1 LHSRAFEHWE
11 AAKVAAGATELGNGM
26 NLSLPGDGLQKL
38 QAIGFEWGPKILSAL
53 VILLLAHLI
62 AKAVKWGMA
71 AVLDRLP
78 FARTA
83 NAGAAKDET
92 LGARIGEIGY
102 WLVWLVGLVATLTTL
117 GLSQVVAPLN
127 RLVAG
132 FFVFLPNVVGAGII
146 FFIGW
151 VVAMVTRRVVG
162 STVAAFRL
170 GDLTSKLGMPNLT
183 SQSVAVAAGQISFV
197 LIIVPVAIAGL
208 QALKINAISDP
219 AVAVL
224 TQLLDTIPRLIA
236 ASIVL
241 GFAFF
246 ISRWIAGLIE
256 QTLPTMG
263 FDASV
268 KQLGLFSESTEGEF
282 PATKAVAWIAT
293 TAVMIFAAIEA
304 AKLLQF
310 DSASLILNQILALGG
325 KILFGGIIIAA
336 GVALANLI
344 ANALTNAGG
353 ATAGF
358 ASNVARWA
366 TIALSTA
373 MGLNFMGIADSI
385 IQTAFTLILG
395 AAAIA
400 IAIAFGWGGRETAAK
415 LLARWIK

>member
-1 LHSRAFEHWE
+1 
-11 AAKVAAGATELGNGM
+11 M

>member
-1 LHSRAFEHWE
+1 MDMSM
-11 AAKVAAGATELGNGM
+11 AGD
-26 NLSLPGDGLQKL
+26 SLQKL
-38 QAIGFEWGPKILSAL
+38 QGMALEWGPKIFSAL
-53 VILLLAHLI
+53 MILLIAHLI

-71 AVLDRLP
+71 AILDRLP
-78 FARTA
+78 FAKTA
-83 NAGAAKDET
+83 NAGASKDET

-102 WLVWLVGLVATLTTL
+102 WLVWLVGLIATLTTL
-117 GLSQVVAPLN
+117 GLGQVVAPLN

-132 FFVFLPNVVGAGII
+132 FFAFMPNIVGAGII

-151 VVAMVTRRVVG
+151 VVAMVTRRVVT
-162 STVAAFRL
+162 STVGAFRI
-170 GDLTSKLGMPNLT
+170 GDLADKIGMPALT
-183 SQSVAVAAGQISFV
+183 SQGIAKAAGQIVFV

-208 QALKINAISDP
+208 QALKISAVSDP

-224 TQLLDTIPRLIA
+224 KQLLDTIPRLIA
-236 ASIVL
+236 ASMVL

-246 ISRWIAGLIE
+246 VSRWIAGLIE
-256 QTLPTMG
+256 ETLPTMG
-263 FDASV
+263 FDSSI
-268 KQLGLFSESTEGEF
+268 KQLGLFSDAEEGDY
-282 PATKAVAWIAT
+282 PTTKAVAWIAT
-293 TAVMIFAAIEA
+293 TSVMIFAAIEA

-310 DSASLILNQILALGG
+310 DAASTILNQVLTLGG

-336 GVALANLI
+336 GAALANLI
-344 ANALTNAGG
+344 ANALARAGG
-353 ATAGF
+353 PTAGF
-358 ASNVARWA
+358 AANVARWA

-395 AAAIA
+395 AAAVA

>member
-1 LHSRAFEHWE
+1 LHSRAFEHSD

-62 AKAVKWGMA
+62 AKAVKWGVA

>member
-11 AAKVAAGATELGNGM
+11 AAKLAAGATELGNGM